1 MSTAGL
7 IAAAGLSNRMGRPKA
22 LLPMGASGIPFI
34 WQLAVTFVDA
44 GVSPLVITVPDGA
57 IGDAIRAT
65 VKPLSINPA
74 AHMLVVENDEPNLG
88 FSGSVRT
95 ALARAGSSTGLIITP
110 VDAPHTSTLLVR
122 ELMNALSTSTADA
135 IVPTVGDKHA
145 HPVAF
150 RKTVWRRLSA
160 CAGKGGPRSL
170 VDELHAEHA
179 VLELPWTDWRILE
192 DINTPEDWERV
203 FGMPL

>member
-1 MSTAGL
+1 MTTAGL
-7 IAAAGLSNRMGRPKA
+7 IAAAGLSSRMGRAKA
-22 LLPMGASGIPFI
+22 LLPVGASGIPFI

-44 GVSPLVITVPDGA
+44 GVSPLVITVPEGA
-57 IGDAIRAT
+57 IGEAIRAT
-65 VKPLSINPA
+65 VKPLSKKPA

-95 ALARAGSSTGLIITP
+95 ALARAGTSTGLILTP
-110 VDAPHTSTLLVR
+110 VDAPYTSTLLVR
-122 ELMNALSTSTADA
+122 ELMNALATSTADA
-135 IVPTVGDKHA
+135 IVPSVGGKHG

-170 VDELHAEHA
+170 VEELQAEQA
-179 VLELPWTDWRILE
+179 LLELPWTDWRVLL
-192 DINTPEDWERV
+192 DINTPEDWERA
-203 FGMPL
+203 FGLAL